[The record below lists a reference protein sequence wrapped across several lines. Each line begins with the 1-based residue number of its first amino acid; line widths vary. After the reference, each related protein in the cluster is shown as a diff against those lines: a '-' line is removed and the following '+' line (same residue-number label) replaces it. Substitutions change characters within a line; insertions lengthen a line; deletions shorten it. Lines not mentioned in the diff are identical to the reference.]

1 MKKRTELI
9 SKKRINR
16 RESPIK
22 EESNITIVD
31 LYRIKK
37 ETIIPREALDPEIWD
52 IPEGYYAL
60 EHKEDLD

>member
-1 MKKRTELI
+1 MRTELI
-9 SKKRINR
+9 SKKKIDR

-22 EESNITIVD
+22 EESNVMIVD

-37 ETIIPREALDPEIWD
+37 GTIIPKEALNPEIWD